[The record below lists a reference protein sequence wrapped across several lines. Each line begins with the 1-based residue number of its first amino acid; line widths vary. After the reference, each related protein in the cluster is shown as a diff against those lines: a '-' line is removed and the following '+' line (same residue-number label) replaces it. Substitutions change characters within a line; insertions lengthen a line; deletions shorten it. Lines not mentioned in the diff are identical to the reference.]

1 MVSRRVDMGQRV
13 SSPAGQLLASVFRDE
28 LGRPG
33 LTKSGFCHTVGITP
47 QYLNLMLAGAG
58 NPSLVT
64 LETMMRGLD
73 RIVAF
78 PRSSPAGE
86 GTEPESGLR
95 LPIVERLASLMR
107 EELESTRETQLEL
120 ASRANVSRFYIKKTI
135 QGLANPSLLSL
146 EIMLK
151 GIGRTIAFPKADAG
165 VLPDNNSLEGHPASG
180 NLHKRHAGG
189 RPRRS
194 KLKPSVDTAK
204 GGS

>member
-1 MVSRRVDMGQRV
+1 MVSRRVDIGQRV
-13 SSPAGQLLASVFRDE
+13 TSSAGQLLASVFRDE

-33 LTKSGFCHTVGITP
+33 LTKSGFCRIVGITP
-47 QYLNLMLAGAG
+47 QYLNLMLAGTG

-64 LETMMRGLD
+64 LEIMMRGLD

-78 PRSSPAGE
+78 PRSSPLGQ
-86 GTEPESGLR
+86 GTEPDAVLR
-95 LPIVERLASLMR
+95 LPIVERLAALMR
-107 EELESTRETQLEL
+107 EELESAGETQLEL
-120 ASRANVSRFYIKKTI
+120 ANRANVSRFYIKKTI

-165 VLPDNNSLEGHPASG
+165 VWPDNIRLKSNLASG

-194 KLKPSVDTAK
+194 KSKPSVGTSK
-204 GGS
+204 GDS

>member
-33 LTKSGFCHTVGITP
+33 LTKSGFCQTVGVTP
-47 QYLNLMLAGAG
+47 QYLNLMLAGVG

-64 LETMMRGLD
+64 LDIMMWGLD

-78 PRSSPAGE
+78 PRFSLAEE
-86 GTEPESGLR
+86 GTELDSTLR
-95 LPIVERLASLMR
+95 LPIFERLASLMR
-107 EELESTRETQLEL
+107 EELESTGETQLQL
-120 ASRANVSRFYIKKTI
+120 ANRASVSRFYIKKTI
-135 QGLANPSLLSL
+135 HGLANPSLLSL

-151 GIGRTIAFPKADAG
+151 GIGRTIAFPKAGAG
-165 VLPDNNSLEGHPASG
+165 VWPDNIRREGHPASG

-194 KLKPSVDTAK
+194 KLQPSVGTAK

>member
-28 LGRPG
+28 LGQPG
-33 LTKSGFCHTVGITP
+33 LTKSGFCQTVGVTP

-78 PRSSPAGE
+78 PRSNPAGE
-86 GTEPESGLR
+86 GAKPDSSMR
-95 LPIVERLASLMR
+95 LPIVQQLASLMR
-107 EELESTRETQLEL
+107 EELEATGETQVEL

-151 GIGRTIAFPKADAG
+151 GIGRTIVFPKADAG

-194 KLKPSVDTAK
+194 KLKPSVGTLK
-204 GGS
+204 EGS